1 MIYYIP
7 FNKSPR
13 LALEAESRSGWINR
27 GRMMNVDEE
36 ESQSSKTF
44 EAELKAVRELW
55 ESDKKSAE
63 KKEKTKLEQPSGKQ

>member
-1 MIYYIP
+1 
-7 FNKSPR
+7 
-13 LALEAESRSGWINR
+13 
-27 GRMMNVDEE
+27 MNVDEE